1 LKKYELKP
9 YTNTYK
15 NQESHILKLILI
27 DKNRDEISAVF
38 FGDDAEFS
46 NENIQEGKVYGFGK
60 GSIKKANPKFN
71 W

>member
-1 LKKYELKP
+1 MKP
-9 YTNTYK
+9 FKNSYK
-15 NQESHILKLILI
+15 NQESYILKLILI

-46 NENIQEGKVYGFGK
+46 DEIIQEGKVYGFGN
-60 GSIKKANPKFN
+60 GSIKKANSKFN